1 MALDKVIAA
10 VLAKENLEPAVKSN
24 LQNNI
29 ENALRHELGGQRV
42 YVNKN
47 KRVAA
52 DEVKASFNGRNIH
65 EVQQEFGL
73 SRAHIYRIL
82 NDDTI

>member
-10 VLAKENLEPAVKSN
+10 VLAKENLEPAVKSS

-29 ENALRHELGGQRV
+29 ENALRLELGGQRV

-47 KRVAA
+47 KRIEPA
-52 DEVKASFNGRNIH
+52 EVKSAFNGRNVGEI
-65 EVQQEFGL
+65 QQRFGI
-73 SRAHIYRIL
+73 SRSRIYEIL
-82 NDDTI
+82 NDDRL

>member
-10 VLAKENLEPAVKSN
+10 VLAKENLEPAVKNN

-29 ENALRHELGGQRV
+29 ENALRLELGGQRV

-52 DEVKASFNGRNIH
+52 DEVKASFNGRNIN
-65 EVQQEFGL
+65 EIQQRFGI
-73 SRAHIYRIL
+73 SRSRIYEIL
-82 NDDTI
+82 NDDRL